1 MTVLEIAQ
9 VIYFFGPA
17 YAADMSPIFARELF
31 AGLDRPIDG
40 GRTWRGTRLLG
51 SHKTWRGLCACAVA
65 GLATYEAQ
73 RFVHSLGW
81 LRDLAAIDY
90 EAIPVL
96 PGLLMGLGAG
106 VGDAAKSFFKRRVGI
121 APGATWLVFD
131 QLDFFVGALVFV
143 SLVYAPPLGVVLA
156 AVPFVFVSEVAATTL
171 FWRLGL
177 KESWI

>member
-40 GRTWRGTRLLG
+40 GRTWRG
-51 SHKTWRGLCACAVA
+51 LCACAVA

-90 EAIPVL
+90 EAMPVL